1 MLLRLKTNMTYFA
14 FCSYSSSQ
22 FDKWYIFSSANVW
35 YLVSVL
41 SFLPL
46 PKISVIVS
54 FWTGPQLPS
63 RVNQRLFVSCEQ
75 RPLQSRKIKSKN
87 WVLRKTI
94 IFGILSNNEI
104 SNLQIFRHKIERTEI
119 KCVRS
124 TRFHCRGCPNLPLH
138 SKSIVGYWLEEGVLG
153 FFLSLTTSAI
163 LLRPTLRLKKR
174 ELKDNWLWLAPRKR
188 RVHRAMRTDLMTAL
202 IPVCLSANL

>member
-1 MLLRLKTNMTYFA
+1 MLSLNIIIQLLNTSMFLRLKTNMTYVA

-46 PKISVIVS
+46 PKICVIVS

-63 RVNQRLFVSCEQ
+63 RVNQRLFVNGEQ

-87 WVLRKTI
+87 WVSKKTI

-104 SNLQIFRHKIERTEI
+104 SNLQIFRHKIKRTEI

-124 TRFHCRGCPNLPLH
+124 TRFQCRGCPNLILH
-138 SKSIVGYWLEEGVLG
+138 SKSLVGYWLEEGVLG
-153 FFLSLTTSAI
+153 FF
-163 LLRPTLRLKKR
+163 
-174 ELKDNWLWLAPRKR
+174 
-188 RVHRAMRTDLMTAL
+188 
-202 IPVCLSANL
+202 